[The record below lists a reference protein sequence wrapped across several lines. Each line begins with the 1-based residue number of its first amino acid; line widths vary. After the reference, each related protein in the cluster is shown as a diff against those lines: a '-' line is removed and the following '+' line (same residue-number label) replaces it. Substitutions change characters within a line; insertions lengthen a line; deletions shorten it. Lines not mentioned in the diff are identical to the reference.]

1 MNLSFNFSMAGF
13 LLVLLPILPNVL
25 YFIFLEKFGSETSPN
40 SHRTLDMIEHGAQFI
55 FIGLL
60 IFFEPINQ
68 PVISM
73 SLVSIIALFL
83 IFYYLLWGLL
93 FLGRK
98 TLTILLAMSIVPVIY
113 FILGAILLRNFLA
126 IIPMIISLIFHVLI
140 TYFNYKSSK
149 PLHL

>member
-1 MNLSFNFSMAGF
+1 
-13 LLVLLPILPNVL
+13 
-25 YFIFLEKFGSETSPN
+25 
-40 SHRTLDMIEHGAQFI
+40 
-55 FIGLL
+55 
-60 IFFEPINQ
+60 
-68 PVISM
+68 
-73 SLVSIIALFL
+73 
-83 IFYYLLWGLL
+83 YLLWGLL

-126 IIPMIISLIFHVLI
+126 IIPMIIFLIFHVLI

>member
-13 LLVLLPILPNVL
+13 LLVLLPMLPNVL

-60 IFFEPINQ
+60 IFFEPNQ

-126 IIPMIISLIFHVLI
+126 IIPMIIFLIFHVLI

>member
-13 LLVLLPILPNVL
+13 LLVLLPMLPNVL

-73 SLVSIIALFL
+73 SFVSILALF
-83 IFYYLLWGLL
+83 F
-93 FLGRK
+93 
-98 TLTILLAMSIVPVIY
+98 
-113 FILGAILLRNFLA
+113 
-126 IIPMIISLIFHVLI
+126 IISCGDY
-140 TYFNYKSSK
+140 YF
-149 PLHL
+149 

>member
-1 MNLSFNFSMAGF
+1 MNLSFNFSMGGF
-13 LLVLLPILPNVL
+13 LLVLLPMLPNVL

-40 SHRTLDMIEHGAQFI
+40 SHRTLDMIEHDAQFI
-55 FIGLL
+55 FIG
-60 IFFEPINQ
+60 
-68 PVISM
+68 
-73 SLVSIIALFL
+73 FL

-126 IIPMIISLIFHVLI
+126 IIPMIIFLIFHVLI